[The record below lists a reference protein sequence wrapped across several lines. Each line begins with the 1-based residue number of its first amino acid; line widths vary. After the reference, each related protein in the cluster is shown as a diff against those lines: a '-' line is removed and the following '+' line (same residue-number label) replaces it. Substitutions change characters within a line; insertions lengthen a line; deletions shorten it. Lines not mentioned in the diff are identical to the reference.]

1 MIHTSYA
8 RLLSGIPWNISRVTC
23 IFWYTHKPLGECGE
37 ENTSAL
43 CLSFVANSS
52 PVSSC
57 FLAVGLEDK
66 RIPDVALSASS
77 TLTRAHSPS
86 RARLHIQVRNQQAAG
101 WAPGLDDSS
110 PWLQVDLGAR
120 MIITGI
126 GTQGGRYFWW
136 SMGGWVIKFK
146 VSFKISDKGW
156 QIYGKSTSREV
167 RKLRKT
173 LIKHDKLE
181 LSSHEGFVTLTYPN

>member
-1 MIHTSYA
+1 MVYRGISHES
-8 RLLSGIPWNISRVTC
+8 RVFSGI
-23 IFWYTHKPLGECGE
+23 HKPLSECVYQ
-37 ENTSAL
+37 ENTCAL
-43 CLSFVANSS
+43 CPSFVANSS